1 MDILVF
7 LKQVPNPDLQFR
19 INDQGTDIRRE
30 NLTYQMSG
38 PDEYALEEA
47 VRLKEAHGGRVTA
60 VSMGPERCVD
70 VLRQAL
76 AKGADEAVRVANDD
90 PLAFD
95 PGRTARILAAV
106 ARRLGFDLILTG
118 VQSEDYAHGATGTL
132 MAGLLGIPGAAVV
145 TQVRVEGREITVHRE
160 LEGGVEEVAAL
171 TLPAL
176 LTIQFGIN
184 EPRYASVAAI
194 LRASRAPIKV
204 LQPKDLGW
212 SSWADAGPGYR
223 VEVKR
228 LTPPPARGRA
238 EMIEGTPEE
247 AAKRLA
253 EILRRRGVVRGR

>member
-1 MDILVF
+1 MNILVF

-19 INDQGTDIRRE
+19 INDQGSDIRRE
-30 NLTYQMSG
+30 SLTYQMSG

-47 VRLKEAHGGRVTA
+47 VRLKEKFGGRVTA
-60 VSMGPERCVD
+60 ISMGPERCTE
-70 VLRQAL
+70 VLRTAL
-76 AKGADEAVRVANDD
+76 AKGADEALRIANDD

-95 PGRTARILAAV
+95 PARTAHILAAV
-106 ARRLGFDLILTG
+106 AKKVGFDLVLTG

-132 MAGLLGIPGAAVV
+132 MAGLLGVPGAAVV
-145 TQVRVEGREITVHRE
+145 TKVEVDGREVKVHRE
-160 LEGGVEEVAAL
+160 LEGGVEEVDVL

-194 LRASRAPIKV
+194 LRASRSQIKV

-223 VEVKR
+223 VEIKR
-228 LTPPPARGRA
+228 LTPPPAKGRA
-238 EMIEGTPEE
+238 EMIQGSAEE
-247 AAKRLA
+247 VAKRLA
-253 EILRRRGVVRGR
+253 QILRQKGAVRVG